1 MTAAGKRATLVSIIG
16 AAVVYASG
24 GHLVGTSSLLLAGFG
39 AAIGVC
45 LLLVIPLVARTAEL
59 RRVNVA
65 LARRNRELE
74 AATKAKSRFVANL
87 SHELRNPLN
96 AVIGFA
102 ELMQDERL
110 APLADRQREHLGII
124 RASGEHLLTLIDE
137 ALDMARVEAG
147 HVRLQPQEV
156 EPTAIA
162 AACATSL
169 GRLAAAKT
177 IRVDVD
183 PRPLGTVRLDPARLR
198 QVILNYLSNAIKF
211 TDEGGTVRIGLEH
224 HHGRLLVEVS
234 DTGQGIHPADHHR
247 VFEEFVQLPSR
258 NRTGSGL
265 GLAVTKLIVQA
276 QGGEVGVRS
285 RPGQGSTFSAWLPAP
300 TVATPARSAPELQ
313 MPERQPVQRP
323 RRATPSPRPQ
333 WELARP

>member
-1 MTAAGKRATLVSIIG
+1 MLHSPEPPVRLWSHAAAMTAPD
-16 AAVVYASG
+16 
-24 GHLVGTSSLLLAGFG
+24 
-39 AAIGVC
+39 AAIAIC
-45 LLLVIPLVARTAEL
+45 LLLLIALLARPTQL
-59 RRVNVA
+59 RRANAA
-65 LARRNRELE
+65 LTRRNLELE
-74 AATKAKSRFVANL
+74 SATEAKSRFVANL

-102 ELMQDERL
+102 ELMQDERVT
-110 APLADRQREHLGII
+110 PLTARQREHLGII

-137 ALDMARVEAG
+137 ALDMSRVEAG
-147 HVRLQPQEV
+147 HVRLEPEEI

-162 AACATSL
+162 AVCATSL

-177 IRVDVD
+177 IRIDLD

-211 TDEGGTVRIGLEH
+211 TGEGGTIRVGLEH

-247 VFEEFVQLPSR
+247 VFEEFVQLPSGDR
-258 NRTGSGL
+258 SGSGL
-265 GLAVTKLIVQA
+265 GLAVTKLVVEA

-285 RPGQGSTFSAWLPAP
+285 RPGEGSTFSAWLPAP
-300 TVATPARSAPELQ
+300 AAVPARKPAVAPARKPAGPSARTALWPAPERRTAEPQTRALV
-313 MPERQPVQRP
+313 RQ
-323 RRATPSPRPQ
+323 
-333 WELARP
+333 

>member
-1 MTAAGKRATLVSIIG
+1 MLHFPEPPVRLWSHAAAMTASD
-16 AAVVYASG
+16 
-24 GHLVGTSSLLLAGFG
+24 
-39 AAIGVC
+39 AAIAIC
-45 LLLVIPLVARTAEL
+45 LFLLIALVAHTAEL
-59 RRVNVA
+59 RRANAA
-65 LARRNRELE
+65 LARCNFELE
-74 AATKAKSRFVANL
+74 SATEAKSRFVANL

-137 ALDMARVEAG
+137 ALDMSRVEAG
-147 HVRLQPQEV
+147 HVRLEPEEI

-162 AACATSL
+162 AVCATSL
-169 GRLAAAKT
+169 GRLAAAKA
-177 IRVDVD
+177 IRIDLD

-211 TDEGGTVRIGLEH
+211 TGEGGTVRIGLEH

-247 VFEEFVQLPSR
+247 VFEEFVQLPSGDR
-258 NRTGSGL
+258 SGSGL
-265 GLAVTKLIVQA
+265 GLAVTKLVVEA

-285 RPGQGSTFSAWLPAP
+285 RPGEGSTFSAWLPAP
-300 TVATPARSAPELQ
+300 AVAPARTPAVPPARTPAVPAAQTPLWSAPERRTAEHRTRTLV
-313 MPERQPVQRP
+313 RQ
-323 RRATPSPRPQ
+323 
-333 WELARP
+333 